1 MLEFIHRLGG
11 IQMKRKVYDQLLEW
25 KKNNNGKTAVLIE
38 GARRIGKSYIALE
51 FAKNNYKSYVLID
64 FFKEKNEIKNLFY
77 DYLDDL
83 DKLFLYLSEYYN
95 VELYERNTVFIFDE
109 IQFCTRARAAIKYLV
124 ADGRYD
130 FIETGSLISIKK
142 NVKDILIPSEEECI
156 KMYPMDFEEFLWAM
170 GRDTLMDFVRKY
182 YDDRK
187 SMGPAMHRK
196 MMDYL
201 KEYMIVGGMPQVVLE
216 YINTKN
222 FAKAD
227 KIKRDILK
235 LYRDDIRKH
244 ADELNLK
251 VEKIYDTIPAQLQK
265 HEKRFNLANLNENAR
280 YRDYEGAFYWL
291 QDAGL
296 INIAY
301 NTTEPNIG
309 LGQRLDSNSLKCY
322 FLDTGLLLAMTFN
335 EREIVSEE
343 IYKKILFDKLTFN
356 NGMLMENLVAQMLVA
371 SGHKLYFFSKNNR
384 DDSSDTMEIDFLLSK
399 RSITSRR
406 NIIPIEVKSGKNY
419 TYSSLNKLY
428 DKYKDYLDY
437 AIILHT
443 SDLKIENNIL
453 YLPLYMTILL

>member
-1 MLEFIHRLGG
+1 
-11 IQMKRKVYDQLLEW
+11 MKRKVYNQLLEW
-25 KKNNNGKTAVLIE
+25 KKNSNGKTAVLIE

-64 FFKEKNEIKNLFY
+64 FFKEKDEIKNLFY

-109 IQFCTRARAAIKYLV
+109 IQFCPRARAAIKYLV

-182 YDDRK
+182 YYERK

-251 VEKIYDTIPAQLQK
+251 VEQIYDTIPAQLQK
-265 HEKRFNLANLNENAR
+265 HEKRFNLADLSENAR